1 MRNMDLAIA
10 VFISVFLL
18 PQAMY
23 FGFKA
28 AGKRGWVFAV
38 TGHMCFIAD
47 AVVISIVAA
56 ALK

>member
-1 MRNMDLAIA
+1 MDLVIA

-38 TGHMCFIAD
+38 TGILCFIAD
-47 AVVISIVAA
+47 AAVISIVAA

>member
-1 MRNMDLAIA
+1 MDLVIA

-28 AGKRGWVFAV
+28 AGKRGNTCVPLLR
-38 TGHMCFIAD
+38 TPFIAD